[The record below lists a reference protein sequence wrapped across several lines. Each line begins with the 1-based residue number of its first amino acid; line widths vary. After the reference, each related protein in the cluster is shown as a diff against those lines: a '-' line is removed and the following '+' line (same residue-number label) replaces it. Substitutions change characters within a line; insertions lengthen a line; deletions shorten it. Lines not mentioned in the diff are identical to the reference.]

1 MLIGAKVKEKE
12 ESLPRPVSLALFQ
25 TVFCLSIHFTL
36 PPSVLSTVSQRMDP
50 YLSVL
55 NYACHN
61 SIMKQRKDGQ
71 PRN

>member
-1 MLIGAKVKEKE
+1 MKKKRAKGEKFE
-12 ESLPRPVSLALFQ
+12 KKNRSFVLSFSLPQLFP
-25 TVFCLSIHFTL
+25 L
-36 PPSVLSTVSQRMDP
+36 SQRMDP

-71 PRN
+71 PWN